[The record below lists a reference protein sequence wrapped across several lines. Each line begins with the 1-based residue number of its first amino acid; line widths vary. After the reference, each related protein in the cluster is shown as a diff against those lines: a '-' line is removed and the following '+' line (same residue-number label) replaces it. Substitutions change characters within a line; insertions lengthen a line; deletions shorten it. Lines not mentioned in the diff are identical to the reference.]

1 MQQFVVDA
9 NVLISILISGKASYK
24 PILTF
29 LDLFTP
35 DFALEEIEKYKPVIF
50 EKSRL
55 NPDELRYFT
64 FFMFNEITVAPNFVI
79 SDEALTKATE
89 LVSNID
95 IKDISYVALSIQLD
109 IVLLTRDKKLVQ
121 GLKRKGFRKVML
133 FEEFLA
139 SL

>member
-1 MQQFVVDA
+1 VQQFVVDA

-29 LDLFTP
+29 LDFFTP

-64 FFMFNEITVAPNFVI
+64 FFVFNEITVAPNFVI
-79 SDEALTKATE
+79 GDEAIIKATE

-95 IKDISYVALSIQLD
+95 IKDVSYVALSIQLD
-109 IVLLTRDKKLVQ
+109 TVLLTRDKKLVQ

>member
-1 MQQFVVDA
+1 VQQFVVDA

-29 LDLFTP
+29 LDFFTP

-64 FFMFNEITVAPNFVI
+64 F
-79 SDEALTKATE
+79 
-89 LVSNID
+89 
-95 IKDISYVALSIQLD
+95 
-109 IVLLTRDKKLVQ
+109 
-121 GLKRKGFRKVML
+121 
-133 FEEFLA
+133 
-139 SL
+139 